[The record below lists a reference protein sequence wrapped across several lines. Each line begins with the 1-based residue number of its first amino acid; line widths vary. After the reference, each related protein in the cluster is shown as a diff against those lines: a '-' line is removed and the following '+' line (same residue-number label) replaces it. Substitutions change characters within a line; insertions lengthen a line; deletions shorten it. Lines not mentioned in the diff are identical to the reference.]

1 MPLSFCSFLTS
12 TPSRRSRRALSRDQ
26 KGQARISRTV
36 LVERLRRC
44 QRPPCSNAQ
53 RRPGREATG
62 ALIQECVQARGSTV
76 FFFWLQYPYVPSL
89 LLGCSLITP
98 LTFFPRFFFFS
109 GIPTCCTFQAAAL
122 LRHKWISAARPA
134 LMRSSLEA
142 SQIRLKD
149 FNAKKKLKSAV
160 NTVKAAN
167 TMRSVLGT
175 LKATRSGSSL
185 ARTPTEE

>member
-1 MPLSFCSFLTS
+1 
-12 TPSRRSRRALSRDQ
+12 
-26 KGQARISRTV
+26 
-36 LVERLRRC
+36 
-44 QRPPCSNAQ
+44 
-53 RRPGREATG
+53 
-62 ALIQECVQARGSTV
+62 
-76 FFFWLQYPYVPSL
+76 
-89 LLGCSLITP
+89 
-98 LTFFPRFFFFS
+98 
-109 GIPTCCTFQAAAL
+109 
-122 LRHKWISAARPA
+122 
-134 LMRSSLEA
+134 MRSSLEA